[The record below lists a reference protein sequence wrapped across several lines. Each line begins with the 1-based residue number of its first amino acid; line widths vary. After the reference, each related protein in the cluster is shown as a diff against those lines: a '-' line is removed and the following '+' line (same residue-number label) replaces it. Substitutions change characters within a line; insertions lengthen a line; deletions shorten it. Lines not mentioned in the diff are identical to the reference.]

1 MGTVLNILEDARKD
15 SKTLV
20 AVLADPDYYD
30 PLTFNELIDK
40 VNRFADFL
48 FIGGS
53 HCLTDES
60 EAMLNESKNKCIKPL
75 VLFPGPGHIISPK
88 ADALLYLSLISGRN
102 PEMLIG
108 WHVHNAYKL
117 KTSGIE
123 IISTGYILID
133 GGKPT
138 SVSYVSNTVPIPAEK
153 NGLIIS
159 TAIAGELMGHRLIYL
174 EAGSGA
180 LYPVAANTI
189 KKVRENTNVP
199 LIVGG
204 GIKTPKQAKDAA
216 QSGATLIVIG
226 NALEKDIDLLKQ
238 IKEAI

>member
-1 MGTVLNILEDARKD
+1 VGKVLNILEEAKKE
-15 SKTLV
+15 SKTLI
-20 AVLADPDYYD
+20 AVLADPDHYE
-30 PLTFNELIDK
+30 PLAFDDLIDR
-40 VNRFADFL
+40 VNQFADFL

-53 HCLTDES
+53 HCLTDQS
-60 EAMLNESKNKCIKPL
+60 ELMLNEAKKKCLKPL
-75 VLFPGPGHIISPK
+75 VLFPGPGHIVSK
-88 ADALLYLSLISGRN
+88 NADAILYLSLISGRN
-102 PEMLIG
+102 PELLIG
-108 WHVHNAYKL
+108 WHVQNAYKL
-117 KTSGIE
+117 KTSGVE

-159 TAIAGELMGHRLIYL
+159 TALAGELMGQRLIYL

-180 LYPVAANTI
+180 LNPVAANTI
-189 KKVRENTNVP
+189 KKVVENINVP

-204 GIKTPKQAKDAA
+204 GIKTPHQAKDAA
-216 QSGATLIVIG
+216 ESGATLLVIG